1 MVLLIV
7 GVVVGFP
14 RSLSPPPLFFCSPYN
29 LFQTYGSDEEELK
42 SKMPSTSNDQRGAI
56 LREGREGKKKRKYQI
71 LKF

>member
-14 RSLSPPPLFFCSPYN
+14 RSLPPFFLLSYN

-56 LREGREGKKKRKYQI
+56 LREGREGKRKRKYQI